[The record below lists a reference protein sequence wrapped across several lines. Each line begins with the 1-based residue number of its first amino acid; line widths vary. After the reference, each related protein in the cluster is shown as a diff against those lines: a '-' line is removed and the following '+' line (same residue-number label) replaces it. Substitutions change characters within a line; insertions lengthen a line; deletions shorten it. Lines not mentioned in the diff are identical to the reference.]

1 MKTVQHTVSFILC
14 VVFCTC
20 LSVFSQSSVATE
32 KVTVK
37 SIIGKAE
44 VRSPNAGKWRPAR
57 VGMVV
62 KVKWDVRTFVES
74 SMELQ
79 FESGT
84 VLKLGEN
91 SVVNLSTLL
100 QDKSTSAVKS
110 NVKVASGQVWA
121 NVQKLVSIK
130 SKFTFE
136 TPTAVAAIRGTR
148 LRVAVDK
155 NSTTVD
161 VYEGSVSVRNKDS
174 KKTVM
179 VSTKSRAVVESG
191 EPDIATYSLEE
202 SDTTSQL
209 PETGDTTLI
218 DTAAETDTTK
228 EVYLNIESPEENTKV
243 NAAQVVIKGTATPGA
258 VVIIGSKQNDV
269 KDNGKFVINIDLL
282 PGVNKIVVTAQLGS
296 VSKEAFISIIYEP
309 AKKLFLTLSQPAEG
323 MKVNTPVIPV
333 QGATVAGAEVTV
345 EDNNVSVESDGSFS
359 YQVHIPDEAGEYIIQ
374 AISTYKG
381 EEVTLERTVIY
392 EPEREKLELAV
403 SSPINGQEIKTSL
416 MRVVGKTVFG
426 AKVEIIGGG
435 GNFNRTF
442 TVSKDGSFT
451 CDIPIHERDIG
462 EYVIEVNAS
471 VEETGEEKDKMITVE
486 VDIKSAGINTSIPRI
501 DITGP
506 TQGASRIGY
515 LIARVTDNTP
525 EDQLTLTADINGA
538 KDQYTLERSDQEKI
552 VLEEGKNRYT
562 FYAVDQAGNK
572 SNVLSGEIYYL
583 PGPLVIE
590 IIEPDATQYVIDDL
604 PPMPVSAKALTMEME
619 VEIDDGIRDV
629 PETILYCRVNGIV
642 LKEVNNYLYKG
653 KIPLKR
659 GVNNFL
665 VEVEDIAN
673 NRMKKTFTIVINE

>member
-1 MKTVQHTVSFILC
+1 MKTVQRTVNFVLC
-14 VVFCTC
+14 MVFCTC
-20 LSVFSQSSVATE
+20 LSVYSQSKTTQE
-32 KVTVK
+32 RVTVK

-44 VRSPNAGKWRPAR
+44 VRSPTTGKWRPAR
-57 VGMVV
+57 IGMTV
-62 KVKWDVRTFVES
+62 KMKWDVRTFVES

-79 FESGT
+79 FASGT
-84 VLKLGEN
+84 VIKLGEN
-91 SVVNLSTLL
+91 SVVNLSTIL
-100 QDKSTSAVKS
+100 QDKSATAVKS

-121 NVQKLVSIK
+121 NVKKLVSKK

-155 NSTTVD
+155 NSTVVD

-174 KKTVM
+174 KKVVM
-179 VSTKSRAVVESG
+179 VTTKNRAVVESG
-191 EPDIATYSLEE
+191 EPDIQTYSLEE

-218 DTAAETDTTK
+218 DTAAETDTT
-228 EVYLNIESPEENTKV
+228 EVYLNIESPEDNKRV
-243 NAAQVVIKGTATPGA
+243 NAAQVVVKGTATPGA
-258 VVIIGSKQNDV
+258 VIFIGSKQKEV
-269 KDNGKFVINIDLL
+269 KDNGKFVINVDLL

-309 AKKLFLTLSQPAEG
+309 PKKLFLTLIQPAEG

-333 QGATVAGAEVTV
+333 RGATVAGAEVTV
-345 EDNNVSVESDGSFS
+345 EDNNVTVESDGSFS

-374 AISTYKG
+374 VISTYRG
-381 EEVTLERTVIY
+381 EEATLERTVIY
-392 EPEREKLELAV
+392 EPEREKLELGV
-403 SSPINGQEIKTSL
+403 SSPINGQEIKTNN
-416 MRVVGKTVFG
+416 MKVVGKAIFG

-435 GNFNRTF
+435 GNFNRSF
-442 TVSKDGSFT
+442 TVSQDGSFI

-471 VEETGEEKDKMITVE
+471 VEETGEEKEKIITVE
-486 VDIKSAGINTSIPRI
+486 VDIKSAGINKSVPNI
-501 DITGP
+501 DIATA
-506 TQGASRIGY
+506 TQHATRIGY
-515 LIARVTDNTP
+515 LTTKVTDQTP
-525 EDQLTLTADINGA
+525 DDQITLHVDVNGS
-538 KDQYTLERSDQEKI
+538 KDQFILEPSDQEKVI
-552 VLEEGKNRYT
+552 LDEGKNRYII
-562 FYAVDQAGNK
+562 YAVDLAGNK
-572 SNVLSGEIYYL
+572 SNVKSGEIYYL

-590 IIEPDATQYVIDDL
+590 IIEPDETQYVVDDL
-604 PPMPVSAKALTMEME
+604 PPMPVNAQDLSMEIE

-642 LKEVNNYLYKG
+642 LKEVNNYIYRG
-653 KIPLKR
+653 KIPLRR

-673 NRMKKTFTIVINE
+673 NREKKTFTIVINE